1 MNEADDINETNGSDD
16 MGGSN
21 GPNDSKG
28 PKGLNGSNDQGKMN
42 EGNRQRKGEEREGE
56 LSDEEIDKALSD
68 FESEFAS
75 FSAHDGSSGQDL
87 GDDWGQDLG
96 DGLDQ
101 DLDQLED
108 FDEQLQGIL
117 GNKAKVA
124 LLITQLRSA
133 RFLAALCKL
142 SQISALCLDSPQGAC
157 AILTD
162 LDGDRPEQAAK
173 QLTSMVNGFGLVLA
187 VNRADKVDMH
197 LWTGGQEGDS
207 FAPPL
212 VLSSTALFVE
222 DLLTGSLSLKDLQ
235 EQGADLIDSGKM
247 SQVEAYE
254 VIGEFLK

>member
-1 MNEADDINETNGSDD
+1 MNEADDINEA
-16 MGGSN
+16 N
-21 GPNDSKG
+21 GPDD
-28 PKGLNGSNDQGKMN
+28 PKDQGKMN
-42 EGNRQRKGEEREGE
+42 EGNRQGKGEEREDE

-75 FSAHDGSSGQDL
+75 FPAQDDDFNQDSGDDRGQDL
-87 GDDWGQDLG
+87 DQDLD

-117 GNKAKVA
+117 GDKAKVA

-133 RFLAALCKL
+133 RFLTALCKL
-142 SQISALCLDSPQGAC
+142 SRISALCLDSPQGAC

-162 LDGDRPEQAAK
+162 LDGDQPEQAAR

-207 FAPPL
+207 LAPPL

-247 SQVEAYE
+247 SQMEAYE